1 MGLAVFNLVLIEEVF
16 LLGLDLQFMQI

>member
-1 MGLAVFNLVLIEEVF
+1 MGLAVFNLVLIEDVF